1 MRARTRAWWSLSRAM
16 FKGLLADKTALF
28 FYFLFPLMFL
38 VLFGLLLGN
47 PAAGKV
53 TIGVTGDGPLT
64 RSLPTK
70 VVTVERFNTFDDAVK
85 AVRNGDIPAAI
96 SQHGDVVELRYSAT
110 DQVAAGTVQGI
121 VQSVVGQANLHV
133 SGQPPRFTVSASQV
147 EDESFQPI
155 QYLTAGLLAWAISMS
170 AAFGAAMN
178 LVIWRRSQVLRRL
191 RMSPVSPAAVVG
203 ARIGVSLV
211 VALAQAVVFIGVAM
225 TPAFGLQLRG
235 SWWLALPLL
244 VAGTLAFLAIGL
256 LVGSF
261 ARTEEAASAA
271 ANLIVLPMAFLSGV
285 FFPIDAMPGWV
296 QGVSRLMPMRHL
308 SSGLL
313 DVLVREGTAG
323 SVLIP
328 MGVLLGFAAVVTLI
342 ATRVFT
348 WDS

>member
-1 MRARTRAWWSLSRAM
+1 MRAWWSLSKAM

-38 VLFGLLLGN
+38 VLFGLLLGSSTTS
-47 PAAGKV
+47 KV
-53 TIGVTGDGPLT
+53 TIGVTGDGPLI
-64 RSLPTK
+64 RALPAK
-70 VVTVERFNTFDDAVK
+70 VVTTKHYDTFASAVDAVRK
-85 AVRNGDIPAAI
+85 GDIPAAI
-96 SQHGDVVELRYSAT
+96 SERGDVVELRYSAT

-121 VQSVVGQANLHV
+121 VQSVVGEANVQV
-133 SGQPPRFTVSASQV
+133 SGRPPQFTVRAAQV

-155 QYLTAGLLAWAISMS
+155 QYLTSGLLAWAIAMS

-178 LVIWRRSQVLRRL
+178 LVIWRRNQVLRRL

-211 VALAQAVVFIGVAM
+211 VAIAQAAVFIGVAM

-271 ANLIVLPMAFLSGV
+271 VNLIVLPMAFLSGV
-285 FFPIDAMPGWV
+285 FFPIDGMPDWV
-296 QGVSRLMPMRHL
+296 QDVSWLMPMRHL

-313 DVLVREGTAG
+313 DVLVRDATIG
-323 SVLIP
+323 SVLVP

-342 ATRVFT
+342 ATRVFS
-348 WDS
+348 WDT